1 MGRSQRQKLMF
12 KFSMHAVHTSL
23 RRLMRDEAGTTAIEY
38 ALIAS
43 GVSIVILATVVSL
56 GSNVQGMFNSVST
69 ALK

>member
-1 MGRSQRQKLMF
+1 MF
-12 KFSMHAVHTSL
+12 KFSMHAIHASF
-23 RRLMRDEAGTTAIEY
+23 RRLARDEAGTTAIEY

-56 GSNVQGMFNSVST
+56 GSNVQGMFNSVSA